1 LFNSPDYG
9 MCLRLCSPKD
19 FLKRSSITSVTL
31 HALLLEYNSSSL
43 KNNNNNNNSKKTNR
57 EEKRDQERER
67 EKEKRDVLTDT
78 E

>member
-1 LFNSPDYG
+1 

-43 KNNNNNNNSKKTNR
+43 KNNNNNNNNSKKTNR